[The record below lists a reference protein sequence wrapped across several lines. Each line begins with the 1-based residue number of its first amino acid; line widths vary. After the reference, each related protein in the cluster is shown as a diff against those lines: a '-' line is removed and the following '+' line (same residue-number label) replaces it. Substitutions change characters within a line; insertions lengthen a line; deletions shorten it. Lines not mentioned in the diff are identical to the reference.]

1 MIQKYSRYRI
11 LQEFFD
17 FPKKDFYIRELS
29 RRTKLAQTSVIAHLK
44 ALLKE
49 KLIIKKKDG
58 IYPSFKANR
67 DNEMFKI
74 YKKFD
79 LILRINQTGLLNYIY
94 DSCLPDCI
102 ILFGSASKGEDVEE
116 SDIDLFVQA
125 REKKLNLEKYE
136 KLLNRRISLFF
147 EENFS
152 RLSKELKNNILN
164 GIVLKGYI
172 KVF

>member
-17 FPKKDFYIRELS
+17 FPRKDFYMRELS
-29 RRTKLAQTSVIAHLK
+29 RRTKIAQTSVINHLK
-44 ALLKE
+44 VLLKE
-49 KLIIKKKDG
+49 KLIVKKKDG
-58 IYPSFKANR
+58 IYPSFNANR
-67 DNEMFKI
+67 DNDMFKI

-79 LILRINQTGLLNYIY
+79 LILRINQTGLLNCIY

-102 ILFGSASKGEDVEE
+102 ILFGSASRGEDVEE

-136 KLLNRRISLFF
+136 KLLNRKMSLFF